1 MKVGRPPAAF
11 FKFFPATAGAG
22 FVAPHLGLHGFSDSA
37 LVGRDPQ
44 WHPVS
49 VDGHNGIDDLIG
61 ELAAPSRGFGQLKL
75 VRTEVVFSEQSDR
88 AAESVNL
95 LQPAARYRHSVN
107 RHARVP
113 GYLDNLPANPV
124 NTAILYHRKASWI
137 TGHQTG
143 Y

>member
-1 MKVGRPPAAF
+1 
-11 FKFFPATAGAG
+11 
-22 FVAPHLGLHGFSDSA
+22 
-37 LVGRDPQ
+37 
-44 WHPVS
+44 
-49 VDGHNGIDDLIG
+49 
-61 ELAAPSRGFGQLKL
+61 L

-88 AAESVNL
+88 AAGSVSL
-95 LQPAARYRHSVN
+95 LKPAERYRHSVN